1 MEHNDRELKNMTI
14 HFENDTAKLIDPSGK
29 EIPLDEFSD
38 LVEKFKNYLYDR
50 RQEKYGNN
58 RLEPLDEFTKK
69 RLNIEHYILLEDN
82 QRGELRDIYEAYIER
97 FLILDNYTIYKGRR
111 VSESGFYTIMDI
123 KDAKKILP
131 LIEKFIEEMQ

>member
-1 MEHNDRELKNMTI
+1 MEHNDKELKNMTI
-14 HFENDTAKLIDPSGK
+14 QFENDTAKLIDPSGK

-50 RQEKYGNN
+50 HQEKYRNN

-131 LIEKFIEEMQ
+131 LIEKFIEENE